1 MAGRMQM
8 IGFTL
13 ALVATAVA
21 LGGRPALAAE
31 KAATAQQ
38 QEVRTVPAAG
48 MQVAIDPQTGRLRQ
62 PTAEESRQLL
72 QALAVHFQPAKSVT
86 ATRWAGGLLSVV
98 LGEEYDSV
106 ALARIDANGV
116 VAGACVDSLAGAQQF
131 LDATGPVLE
140 EK

>member
-1 MAGRMQM
+1 MARRMQR
-8 IGFTL
+8 IGLTL
-13 ALVATAVA
+13 ALLATAAA
-21 LGGRPALAAE
+21 LGGRPASAAE
-31 KAATAQQ
+31 KAAPAQQ
-38 QEVRTVPAAG
+38 EARNVPAAG

-72 QALAVHFQPAKSVT
+72 QALAVHFQPAKSVA
-86 ATRWAGGLLSVV
+86 ATQWAGGLLSVV

-106 ALARIDANGV
+106 ALARIDANGG

-131 LDATGPVLE
+131 LEGAGPVLE